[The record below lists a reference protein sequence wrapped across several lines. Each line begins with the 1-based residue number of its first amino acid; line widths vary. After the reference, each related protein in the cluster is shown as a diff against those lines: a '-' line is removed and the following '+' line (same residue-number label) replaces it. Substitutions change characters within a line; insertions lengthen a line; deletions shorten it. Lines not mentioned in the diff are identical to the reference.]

1 MSLFNTINDEIKKAM
16 LAKDTLKL
24 DALRAVKSA
33 LLLTRTEKGG
43 QEDLAVE
50 AEIKVLQKLVKQR
63 KEAAEIY
70 SQQNRLDLAQ
80 IEIDQAN
87 IIEEFLPKQLDQEEV
102 KRILVQII
110 AEIGAVGSGDMGK
123 VMGLATKRMA
133 GKADGRVISQLVK
146 ELLSN

>member
-102 KRILVQII
+102 RRILVQII

-123 VMGLATKRMA
+123 VMGVATKRMA

>member
-43 QEDLAVE
+43 QEDLAVA

-80 IEIDQAN
+80 IEMDQAH
-87 IIEEFLPKQLDQEEV
+87 IIEGFLPKQLDQEEV
-102 KRILVQII
+102 RQILVQII
-110 AEIGAVGSGDMGK
+110 AEIDAVGSVDMGK
-123 VMGLATKRMA
+123 VMGVATKRMA

-146 ELLSN
+146 ELLAN